1 MKIKKTYRDEEK
13 WLTITEKEF
22 LSNTEDKGYF
32 KEGTAL
38 KLLKDLE
45 PNSDDYLQT
54 AWAYF
59 RWEQ

>member
-13 WLTITEKEF
+13 WFTITEKEF

-59 RWEQ
+59 QWEE